1 MYRVDRLF
9 SNGVKVWHIEVD
21 GLEFCGISYTG
32 VCEWLGGDIVHERTI
47 IERAVQ
53 FEPPALSREEILF
66 SDEGSTEDDDIPDH
80 PISRPRPPNHPPGD

>member
-53 FEPPALSREEILF
+53 FEPPVLSCEEILF
-66 SDEGSTEDDDIPDH
+66 TRDDGEDISIELSSSDDEAIVDLSND
-80 PISRPRPPNHPPGD
+80 